1 MTPGRL
7 VPELTREATLA
18 QRVEQELERLIVGS
32 YLGEGDRLPSEREL
46 ATQFGVSRTV
56 VREAVRALAARRLV
70 DVGSGRGMVVRAPT
84 AESAA
89 ASMTLLLRM
98 QAGGSDLEKVIEVR
112 RLLEVEIAAL
122 AAARRDEGDL
132 RILEGILDRA
142 DRHRGDPDAFIT
154 EDVAFH
160 AALAKATQN
169 ELFDLLLASLAEVMT
184 EVRML
189 GLRIPGTTSRAL
201 RHHGEILE
209 AVRSGDPAAAR
220 VAMGAHM
227 DEASETLH
235 RAVAS
240 S

>member
-1 MTPGRL
+1 
-7 VPELTREATLA
+7 
-18 QRVEQELERLIVGS
+18 
-32 YLGEGDRLPSEREL
+32 
-46 ATQFGVSRTV
+46 
-56 VREAVRALAARRLV
+56 
-70 DVGSGRGMVVRAPT
+70 
-84 AESAA
+84 
-89 ASMTLLLRM
+89 
-98 QAGGSDLEKVIEVR
+98 
-112 RLLEVEIAAL
+112 
-122 AAARRDEGDL
+122 
-132 RILEGILDRA
+132 
-142 DRHRGDPDAFIT
+142 
-154 EDVAFH
+154 VAFH

-235 RAVAS
+235 RAVANP
-240 S
+240 